1 MEWFIKTNI
10 FSQDIIIHIGA
21 KYTDICGL
29 RTHPLYNSY
38 GIWYDISNW
47 KYCKTIKKNICNNIA
62 TSGNTYVPL
71 QWKIVGFGDIFLNM
85 LSGLP
90 MLIRACRNVEL
101 VMFMFNDINNNI
113 PHFYIQLSLT
123 KQLFGSVHSPVHCDT
138 VYVVFLFSAKWLH
151 VMVNKT
157 REFPSNLSNPLHKQL
172 ILSTVTF
179 FFRENGK
186 AQIRMLFNVEVAS
199 GII

>member
-1 MEWFIKTNI
+1 
-10 FSQDIIIHIGA
+10 
-21 KYTDICGL
+21 
-29 RTHPLYNSY
+29 
-38 GIWYDISNW
+38 
-47 KYCKTIKKNICNNIA
+47 
-62 TSGNTYVPL
+62 
-71 QWKIVGFGDIFLNM
+71 
-85 LSGLP
+85 
-90 MLIRACRNVEL
+90 
-101 VMFMFNDINNNI
+101 MFMFNDNNNI

-138 VYVVFLFSAKWLH
+138 VYVH

-186 AQIRMLFNVEVAS
+186 AQIRMRFNVEVAS

>member
-1 MEWFIKTNI
+1 M
-10 FSQDIIIHIGA
+10 
-21 KYTDICGL
+21 
-29 RTHPLYNSY
+29 
-38 GIWYDISNW
+38 
-47 KYCKTIKKNICNNIA
+47 
-62 TSGNTYVPL
+62 
-71 QWKIVGFGDIFLNM
+71 
-85 LSGLP
+85 
-90 MLIRACRNVEL
+90 
-101 VMFMFNDINNNI
+101 VMFMFNDNNNNI
-113 PHFYIQLSLT
+113 PNFYIQLSLT

>member
-10 FSQDIIIHIGA
+10 FSQDIIIQIGA

-71 QWKIVGFGDIFLNM
+71 QWKSVGFGDIFLNM

-90 MLIRACRNVEL
+90 MLIRACSKCWIS
-101 VMFMFNDINNNI
+101 D
-113 PHFYIQLSLT
+113 
-123 KQLFGSVHSPVHCDT
+123 
-138 VYVVFLFSAKWLH
+138 VYV
-151 VMVNKT
+151 
-157 REFPSNLSNPLHKQL
+157 
-172 ILSTVTF
+172 
-179 FFRENGK
+179 
-186 AQIRMLFNVEVAS
+186 
-199 GII
+199 

>member
-1 MEWFIKTNI
+1 M
-10 FSQDIIIHIGA
+10 
-21 KYTDICGL
+21 
-29 RTHPLYNSY
+29 
-38 GIWYDISNW
+38 
-47 KYCKTIKKNICNNIA
+47 KKVWALVTFFLTC
-62 TSGNTYVPL
+62 SVDCQCL
-71 QWKIVGFGDIFLNM
+71 QELVV
-85 LSGLP
+85 
-90 MLIRACRNVEL
+90 NVEL

>member
-1 MEWFIKTNI
+1 MDC
-10 FSQDIIIHIGA
+10 Q
-21 KYTDICGL
+21 C
-29 RTHPLYNSY
+29 
-38 GIWYDISNW
+38 
-47 KYCKTIKKNICNNIA
+47 
-62 TSGNTYVPL
+62 L
-71 QWKIVGFGDIFLNM
+71 QELVVNG
-85 LSGLP
+85 
-90 MLIRACRNVEL
+90 EL
-101 VMFMFNDINNNI
+101 VMFMFNDINNNNI

>member
-1 MEWFIKTNI
+1 
-10 FSQDIIIHIGA
+10 
-21 KYTDICGL
+21 
-29 RTHPLYNSY
+29 
-38 GIWYDISNW
+38 
-47 KYCKTIKKNICNNIA
+47 
-62 TSGNTYVPL
+62 
-71 QWKIVGFGDIFLNM
+71 
-85 LSGLP
+85 
-90 MLIRACRNVEL
+90 
-101 VMFMFNDINNNI
+101 MFMFNDNNNI

-151 VMVNKT
+151 VMVNT
-157 REFPSNLSNPLHKQL
+157 NPLHKQL